1 MIPMETERKFIIEMP
16 GDELLRTLPS
26 SDIVQTYLVS
36 EAGVTERVR
45 MRTQNGISRYT
56 HTKKVRISKM
66 TSREDEREIGK
77 DEYDALLLR
86 ADPERAPI
94 LKTRF
99 LLSKNG
105 FLFEID
111 IYPFW
116 KKQAVM
122 EVETETEEVNVTLPD
137 EIRVIREVTGD
148 RAYSNASLALNIPE
162 EEI

>member
-1 MIPMETERKFIIEMP
+1 MIPLETERKFIIEMP
-16 GDELLRTLPS
+16 GDELLLALPA

-116 KKQAVM
+116 KKQAV
-122 EVETETEEVNVTLPD
+122 L
-137 EIRVIREVTGD
+137 EIEISHEGEAVDIPSYLSVIRDVSGE
-148 RAYSNASLALNIPE
+148 REYKNQSLAFSVPKE
-162 EEI
+162 D

>member
-1 MIPMETERKFIIEMP
+1 MIPLETERKFIIGMP
-16 GDELLRTLPS
+16 DTFFLTSLPS

-36 EAGVTERVR
+36 EKGVTERVR
-45 MRTQNGISRYT
+45 MRTENGISYYT

-77 DEYDALLLR
+77 DEYASLLLR
-86 ADPERAPI
+86 ADGTRSPI
-94 LKTRF
+94 RKTRY
-99 LLSKNG
+99 LLSENG

-122 EVETETEEVNVTLPD
+122 EVETESEDTNVTLPGA
-137 EIRVIREVTGD
+137 IAVLREVTGD
-148 RAYSNASLALNIPE
+148 HAYSNASLALHIPE
-162 EEI
+162 EL